1 MLRDL
6 NRKEKAAGFE
16 QKSCGFWT
24 EKKKLRMIWRYHAI
38 VTDVLQ
44 TRNRKEDASD
54 DNICIFNVYFEHIST
69 VLRRSLEQ
77 SDFLILSRTDANSM
91 HLCCNAACCCTY
103 FGEAGRSRPPSFFSH
118 FVSPFFRRGVHGQDY
133 VCSLDRARFRSLSF
147 ACPVSPAKLHEFV
160 GDYTAAW
167 QYLLLFMGWPK
178 ESQLQHGART
188 IF

>member
-1 MLRDL
+1 MLIRCIY
-6 NRKEKAAGFE
+6 AAMLHAAARTLG
-16 QKSCGFWT
+16 
-24 EKKKLRMIWRYHAI
+24 KLVVHDRLRFFP
-38 VTDVLQ
+38 
-44 TRNRKEDASD
+44 
-54 DNICIFNVYFEHIST
+54 IF
-69 VLRRSLEQ
+69 
-77 SDFLILSRTDANSM
+77 
-91 HLCCNAACCCTY
+91 
-103 FGEAGRSRPPSFFSH
+103 
-118 FVSPFFRRGVHGQDY
+118 SPFFRRGVHGQDY